1 MSNIQ
6 DIRKLEQSIYDI
18 VQDYVNE
25 CYNDEDVLAICG
37 RYGQISLLA
46 DRRESIKAG
55 KNTEI
60 FSLSELVRQDDHGMP
75 EPDNDKISEIA
86 NRWLFLN

>member
-18 VQDYVNE
+18 VQDYVKE
-25 CYNDEDVLAICG
+25 CYNEEDVLAICG

-60 FSLSELVRQDDHGMP
+60 FPLNELVRQDDHGMP
-75 EPDNDKISEIA
+75 EPDSDKISDIA
-86 NRWLFLN
+86 NKWLFLN